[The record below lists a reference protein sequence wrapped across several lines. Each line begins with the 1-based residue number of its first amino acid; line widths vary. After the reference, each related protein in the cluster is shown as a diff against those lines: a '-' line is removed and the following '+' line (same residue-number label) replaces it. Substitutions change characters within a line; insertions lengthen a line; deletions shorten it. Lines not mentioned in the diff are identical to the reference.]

1 MSRLLENIIKKTSM
15 INFNLTKSYTENLNE
30 SRLMNINHESPIEP
44 VAASWKET
52 IRGNKVFLEKI
63 YRFEDTKHIKYFLS
77 EYINSYQKLGYDPE
91 IRIKGKT
98 IKVFLGNDNFTNI
111 TDVDLSFSKHL
122 DEIYEDIFYL
132 KG

>member
-1 MSRLLENIIKKTSM
+1 MSRLLENIIKKTAM
-15 INFNLTKSYTENLNE
+15 IDFNLTKSYTGNLNE
-30 SRLMNINHESPIEP
+30 RRMLNINHDSPIEP
-44 VAASWKET
+44 VEASWKET

-91 IRIKGKT
+91 IHIKGKT

-111 TDVDLSFSKHL
+111 TDIDLSFSKYL